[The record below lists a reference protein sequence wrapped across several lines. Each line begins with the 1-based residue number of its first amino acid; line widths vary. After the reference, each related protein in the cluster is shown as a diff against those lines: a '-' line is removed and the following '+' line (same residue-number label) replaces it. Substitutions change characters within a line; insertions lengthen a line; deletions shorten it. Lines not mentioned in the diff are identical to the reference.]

1 MNRVK
6 KGALGAVMA
15 LASTSA
21 TAQDYSDVPAF
32 LAGSEIAV
40 GVLEHAANFH
50 PLSGRMTLDM
60 PTRRIGQIYGA
71 EKENCTADVQF
82 TYRSPPLHF
91 FLKPRLTAKIQVS
104 TGGRTNFAS
113 FGEEWR
119 QDTLHGWLYGQAGIG
134 VTVHDGYSFTP
145 EPYARDLT
153 ASEVHRRRQI
163 SSRRTSFGSPVLFNP
178 NASIGVRVSE
188 RWAVEASWEH
198 FSHAGFFSKRNP
210 GIDNIGLRLVRT
222 LGR

>member
-1 MNRVK
+1 MNRLK
-6 KGALGAVMA
+6 KGALGAAMA

-21 TAQDYSDVPAF
+21 TAQDYSDVPGF

-91 FLKPRLTAKIQVS
+91 FLKPRLTAKIRS
-104 TGGRTNFAS
+104 APAAAPTLPALARSGGRTRCMAGSTVRPAS
-113 FGEEWR
+113 
-119 QDTLHGWLYGQAGIG
+119 
-134 VTVHDGYSFTP
+134 
-145 EPYARDLT
+145 
-153 ASEVHRRRQI
+153 
-163 SSRRTSFGSPVLFNP
+163 GSPFMTVIALLP
-178 NASIGVRVSE
+178 NHTRA
-188 RWAVEASWEH
+188 
-198 FSHAGFFSKRNP
+198 
-210 GIDNIGLRLVRT
+210 T
-222 LGR
+222 